1 MHSCLRATACSALV
15 PGRPSGGVPRRVK
28 HSPPGHTHSLSAA
41 VWSGGR
47 KVGARPIL
55 PGHGKVP
62 LLPSVAPSER
72 IPPAWLFAFCRLG
85 AGAPEEPARDSAAGL
100 TTTFLNQLGKK
111 AGREI
116 VW

>member
-55 PGHGKVP
+55 QGHGKVP
-62 LLPSVAPSER
+62 LLPSVEPSER
-72 IPPAWLFAFCRLG
+72 IKSEEHTSELTSLLRISSAVFCLKQKQRTRT
-85 AGAPEEPARDSAAGL
+85 PNR
-100 TTTFLNQLGKK
+100 
-111 AGREI
+111 
-116 VW
+116 